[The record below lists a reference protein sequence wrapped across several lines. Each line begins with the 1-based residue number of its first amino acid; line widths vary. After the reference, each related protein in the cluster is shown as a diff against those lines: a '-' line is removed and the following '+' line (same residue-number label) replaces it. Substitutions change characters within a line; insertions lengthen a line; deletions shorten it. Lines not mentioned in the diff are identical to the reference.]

1 VRACSDIHSMFA
13 KKKILPGVGK
23 ASGNANYAQ
32 LSDGGSSLP
41 GEVPPSG
48 QEGVTL
54 QKKSS
59 LTRQL
64 SHQINSKVRDVFGGA
79 AGGIRPARGAVVED
93 VPEDAEERRVRDL
106 REAFE
111 LFDKDN
117 SGSISAH
124 ELASVMRALGQ
135 NPTAEEI
142 EDMVNGIDDNSDGEI
157 DFQEFVSLYSG
168 SMNNADDEEFI
179 AWAFESFDT
188 DKSGKLS
195 ADEVRR
201 IVLSMGDELS
211 EEEVAEIMDRA
222 DLDGDGLLS
231 FQEFTRLIIGD

>member
-1 VRACSDIHSMFA
+1 MFS
-13 KKKILPGVGK
+13 KKSILPGPGK
-23 ASGNANYAQ
+23 TPIPI
-32 LSDGGSSLP
+32 GGQGGADTSSTKDKFTSLP
-41 GEVPPSG
+41 GEIESFPPSAPAPKG
-48 QEGVTL
+48 GGN
-54 QKKSS
+54 

-64 SHQINSKVRDVFGGA
+64 SRQISNTVRDVFTV
-79 AGGIRPARGAVVED
+79 PKRGSLKFSQD
-93 VPEDAEERRVRDL
+93 VPEDMEERRVRDL

-111 LFDKDN
+111 LFDKDG
-117 SGSISAH
+117 SGCISGD

-135 NPTAEEI
+135 NPTPEEI
-142 EDMVNGIDDNSDGEI
+142 EDMMNGIDDNSDGEI
-157 DFQEFVSLYSG
+157 DFNEFLSLYSG

>member
-1 VRACSDIHSMFA
+1 MW
-13 KKKILPGVGK
+13 KKKQILPGL
-23 ASGNANYAQ
+23 GNVAP
-32 LSDGGSSLP
+32 DGGGAEVDRAGSDTSLP
-41 GEVPPSG
+41 GEVTAPRPAVVQQPSM
-48 QEGVTL
+48 
-54 QKKSS
+54 
-59 LTRQL
+59 TRQL
-64 SHQINSKVRDVFGGA
+64 SRQVSNRVRDLFGG
-79 AGGIRPARGAVVED
+79 GGGGGGGGRQRSAKFAED
-93 VPEDAEERRVRDL
+93 VPEDMEERRVRDL

-111 LFDKDN
+111 LFDKDG
-117 SGSISAH
+117 SGSISTE

-135 NPTAEEI
+135 NPTPEEI
-142 EDMVNGIDDNSDGEI
+142 QDMVNGIDDNSDGEI
-157 DFQEFVSLYSG
+157 DFQEFLSLYSG

-188 DKSGKLS
+188 DKSGKLN